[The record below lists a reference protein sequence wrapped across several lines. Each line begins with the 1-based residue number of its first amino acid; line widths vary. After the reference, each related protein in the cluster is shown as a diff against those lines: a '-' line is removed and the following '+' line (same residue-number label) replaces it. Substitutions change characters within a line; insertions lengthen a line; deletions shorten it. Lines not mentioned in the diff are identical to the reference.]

1 MKGHQGKGNDGKGQ
15 HSKANDGKGNH
26 GKGKGASHVHQRA
39 PEILPDG
46 QLVDKKPKAPKK
58 PSPTVSPSGGMAGRQ
73 IGTNA

>member
-46 QLVDKKPKAPKK
+46 QLVD
-58 PSPTVSPSGGMAGRQ
+58 
-73 IGTNA
+73 